1 MPAKRNDVE
10 EESAAEREIETRV
23 ISAGV
28 FVLVIL
34 FWITS
39 TPPPTVGRSVQLWIR
54 GSLVQGSLDGGDPST
69 QSEGER
75 EEGAEMIRASLAM
88 PQVFDVA
95 RRMMR
100 KAWADPKPL
109 EMTATF
115 GYEDCKARLTMRM
128 VFVAAE
134 TRDRD
139 AKEYGSI
146 EGEKQTLE
154 RLAKHLSARLAVK
167 TRGEV
172 R

>member
-10 EESAAEREIETRV
+10 EESGAEREIETRV
-23 ISAGV
+23 LSAWA

-39 TPPPTVGRSVQLWIR
+39 TPPPAEGRSVQLWIR

-69 QSEGER
+69 QSEGKS
-75 EEGAEMIRASLAM
+75 EGAEMIRASLAM
-88 PQVFDVA
+88 PPVFDAA

-115 GYEDCKARLTMRM
+115 GDEDCKARLTMRM

-139 AKEYGSI
+139 VKEYGSI
-146 EGEKQTLE
+146 EGGQQTLE
-154 RLAKHLSARLAVK
+154 RLAEHLSARFSAK
-167 TRGEV
+167 TNGGMR
-172 R
+172 